1 MGGTGDVMV
10 SGGRR
15 AIDCALRPRS
25 VAVIGV
31 SQAPGSAGQNAIRNL
46 LTSGFSGEL
55 HVVARGGGTFEG
67 VVSVPTIADLPMGV
81 DLAIL
86 ALPAGAVLDAVR
98 ECGARGIGVG
108 VIFASGFGELGAEG
122 RVAQDA
128 LAAVARAA
136 DMALIGPNCLGYSSK
151 AEGISVSFGVAG
163 GDRVHLPEGPAVA
176 VVAQSGGMMANAGLA
191 LAARQMPIAH
201 SISTGNEA
209 VLGIEDFLADI
220 ARDDVTNSVIV
231 YAEQIRHPARFVAA
245 IRDCT
250 ARGKTV
256 VMLHPGRSE
265 RAQEAAFSH
274 SGAMASD
281 HLAMQV
287 LATQAGAIFVETLEE
302 LVDVA
307 ELMARYGQ
315 APTKGVGVLTFSG
328 AVCGVA
334 LDYCDRI
341 GLDVPRL
348 EPATV
353 EALVKVM
360 PPFAQPANPLDL
372 TTQPQR
378 EPELSG
384 KGLQALLDDPNIGS
398 VVIAIT
404 PGGPQ
409 QSLRYFDGLQPALN
423 DATKPVALAI
433 MGDGSHLIDDFMA
446 RVRAGRLVFMRSPE
460 RALRAIAALTRH
472 GEALARA
479 RRADPLP
486 DLAPAGKADRGVAE
500 HRAKGFVAS
509 LGIATPAASLAE
521 TAAQAADI
529 AARVG
534 YPVALK
540 AQAASLQHK
549 TDAGGVALAITDR
562 DSLERAWNGIAA
574 AVAKAAPGLALDG
587 MLVERMAEPGLDLIV
602 SARRVPGWG
611 VVTLV
616 GVGGI
621 WTEALEDFRL
631 MPAGLAEADIVDELD
646 RLRAAPL
653 LHGIRGAPPVDR
665 AAIAA
670 VVRRVGLAVARDPA
684 IGEIEINPLRVYP
697 SSAVALD
704 AVMQVSED
712 WAA

>member
-1 MGGTGDVMV
+1 MEMV

-46 LTSGFSGEL
+46 LASGYSGEL
-55 HVVARGGGTFEG
+55 HVVARGGGEFEG
-67 VVSVPTIADLPMGV
+67 VASVPTIADLPAGV
-81 DLAIL
+81 DLAVL

-98 ECGARGIGVG
+98 ECGTRGIGVA

-122 RVAQDA
+122 RAAQDA
-128 LAAVARAA
+128 LADAARAA

-151 AEGISVSFGVAG
+151 ASGISISFGVAG
-163 GDRVHLPEGPAVA
+163 GAPAPLPEGPAIA
-176 VVAQSGGMMANAGLA
+176 VLAQSGGMMANAGLA
-191 LAARQMPIAH
+191 LGARQIPIAH

-220 ARDDVTNSVIV
+220 ARDTVSNAVIV
-231 YAEQIRHPARFVAA
+231 YAEQVRRPEAFVAA

-250 ARGKTV
+250 AHGKTV

-287 LATQAGAIFVETLEE
+287 LVTQAGAIFVETLEE

-307 ELMARYGQ
+307 ELMARYGR

-328 AVCGVA
+328 AVCGIA

-348 EPATV
+348 EPATI
-353 EALVKVM
+353 EGLVKVM

-409 QSLRYFDGLQPALN
+409 QSLKYFDGLQPALGN
-423 DATKPVALAI
+423 ATKPVALAI
-433 MGDGSHLIDDFMA
+433 MGDGSPLIDDFMA
-446 RVRAGRLVFMRSPE
+446 RVRAGKFVFLRSPE
-460 RALRAIAALTRH
+460 RALRAMAALTRH
-472 GEALARA
+472 GQTLARA
-479 RRADPLP
+479 GRADPV
-486 DLAPAGKADRGVAE
+486 AESSTQVGKADQGVAE
-500 HRAKGFVAS
+500 HRAKAFVAS
-509 LGIATPAASLAE
+509 LGIATPAAALATNVAE
-521 TAAQAADI
+521 AIEVADRI
-529 AARVG
+529 G

-540 AQAASLQHK
+540 AQAGSLQHK
-549 TDAGGVALAITDR
+549 TDAGGVALNVTDR
-562 DSLERAWNGIAA
+562 FALIRTWNEIVA
-574 AVAKAAPGLALDG
+574 AVAHAAPGIALDG
-587 MLVERMAEPGLDLIV
+587 MLVERMADPGLDLIV

-621 WTEALEDFRL
+621 WTEALKDFRL
-631 MPAGLAEADIVDELD
+631 VPAGLAEPDIVDELGA
-646 RLRAAPL
+646 LRAAPL

-670 VVRRVGLAVARDPA
+670 IVRTIGLAVANDPT
-684 IGEIEINPLRVYP
+684 IGEIEINPLRVFRKG
-697 SSAVALD
+697 AIALD
-704 AVMQVSED
+704 AVMQVTEG
-712 WAA
+712 WAT